1 MSRTRSLRDVIG
13 VEDDPA
19 ESDQQA
25 PPELAPAATTAKA
38 RKARAHTSKGAPAG
52 RATPAAKS
60 AGVAA
65 LAKRV
70 RATKAEPTAKAAPA
84 AKAATAA
91 PAAKTTPR
99 APKPPVP
106 ETTVRMTVDLAA
118 SEHLALARLCLDTA
132 AEAGRPRLHAQQV
145 ARVLLRRFLAD
156 DVLRRKVI
164 ADIRAGRDKL
174 RATEAHDPR

>member
-13 VEDDPA
+13 VEDDTPQP
-19 ESDQQA
+19 DQQA
-25 PPELAPAATTAKA
+25 TPELVTAATTAKT
-38 RKARAHTSKGAPAG
+38 RKARARTSKDAPAG
-52 RATPAAKS
+52 RATPAAK
-60 AGVAA
+60 AA
-65 LAKRV
+65 TAAPAKRA
-70 RATKAEPTAKAAPA
+70 RTTKAAPAAKAGPA

-99 APKPPVP
+99 APKPPVT

-174 RATEAHDPR
+174 WLTQ

>member
-19 ESDQQA
+19 EPDQQA
-25 PPELAPAATTAKA
+25 TPELAAAATTAKA
-38 RKARAHTSKGAPAG
+38 PKARARPPKEAPAG

-60 AGVAA
+60 AGAA
-65 LAKRV
+65 APAKRA
-70 RATKAEPTAKAAPA
+70 RTTKAAAAAKASPA
-84 AKAATAA
+84 AKAAAAA

-174 RATEAHDPR
+174 WLTQ

>member
-13 VEDDPA
+13 VEDDTPQP
-19 ESDQQA
+19 DQQA
-25 PPELAPAATTAKA
+25 TPELVTAATTAKA
-38 RKARAHTSKGAPAG
+38 RKTRARTPKDAPAG

-60 AGVAA
+60 AGAA
-65 LAKRV
+65 APAKRA
-70 RATKAEPTAKAAPA
+70 RTAKAEPA
-84 AKAATAA
+84 AKAGPAAKAVAA

-118 SEHLALARLCLDTA
+118 SEHLALARACLDTA
-132 AEAGRPRLHAQQV
+132 AEVRRPRLHAQQV

-164 ADIRAGRDKL
+164 ADIRAGGDKL
-174 RATEAHDPR
+174 RATEALDPR